1 MISQEN
7 RSDSAKG
14 YKKHIEKNIE
24 RILLKLSDRTDK
36 WGSDFLIHINNA
48 KRHSNLCRRKNGRI
62 YAPLPIKRAYMN
74 EIWLSELPPPAGV
87 DTQELLNFVI
97 DNDGSAFKKALKG
110 MAPSMETEVLE
121 MWFVLMTNLYKAVDA
136 LFGSDFDEKP
146 LSEELVLS
154 IHLKVADEVLDNAG
168 EYREVEVAAAGSSVI
183 YESPK
188 KIRPRLNALI
198 EVINTHICKAV
209 NLESA
214 AALGGFFLSE
224 FLLIH
229 PFRDGNGRTSR
240 LLLSHLLR
248 HWTVVPISL
257 YLRSNREYYIKTMQS
272 RTTNLPLDVI
282 TYVAQCIEETV
293 LLHYREQLDSVD
305 DGSVPTDLDSVD
317 DGRVPTDLNSAEPA
331 LLPWGERPPHD
342 TSQGI
347 VYSGNVHHMLLVV
360 AFIGCMLLL
369 TFFRK

>member
-1 MISQEN
+1 MISAE
-7 RSDSAKG
+7 G
-14 YKKHIEKNIE
+14 YKKHIEKSIE
-24 RILLKLSDRTDK
+24 RILRKLSDPNDK
-36 WGSDFLIHINNA
+36 WGPDFLIHINNA
-48 KRHSNLCRRKNGRI
+48 KRHSNLCRSKSGSI

-74 EIWLSELPPPAGV
+74 EIWLSELPPPDGV

-110 MAPSMETEVLE
+110 MAPSMETTVLDE
-121 MWFVLMTNLYKAVDA
+121 WFVLMKNLYDAVNA
-136 LFGSDFDEKP
+136 LFGNDFDEKP
-146 LSEELVLS
+146 LSEELIS
-154 IHLKVADEVLDNAG
+154 FIHLKVVDKVLDSAG
-168 EYREVEVAAAGSSVI
+168 EYRQVEVGAAGSSVK
-183 YESPK
+183 YESPHN
-188 KIRPRLNALI
+188 IRPRLNALI

-209 NLESA
+209 NFETA

-229 PFRDGNGRTSR
+229 PFLDGNGRTSR

-257 YLRSNREYYIKTMQS
+257 YLRSNRQYYIKAMQS
-272 RTTNLPLDVI
+272 RTTGLPLDVI

-305 DGSVPTDLDSVD
+305 DGSVPTDL
-317 DGRVPTDLNSAEPA
+317 NSAEPA
-331 LLPWGERPPHD
+331 LLPWGQRPD
-342 TSQGI
+342 NTSQDI
-347 VYSGNVHHMLLVV
+347 VLLVV

-369 TFFRK
+369 ARFRK